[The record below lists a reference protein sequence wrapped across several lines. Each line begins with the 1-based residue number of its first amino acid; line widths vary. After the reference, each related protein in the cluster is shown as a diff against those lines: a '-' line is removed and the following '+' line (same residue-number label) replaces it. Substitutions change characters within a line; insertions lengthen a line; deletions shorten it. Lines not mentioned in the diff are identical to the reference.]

1 MAMDKTLDQI
11 SDYAVALEYRNLSAT
26 TVHEVVKRV
35 VDTFGCAMGSFHMEP
50 PRIARAH
57 ALEVTGSPG
66 ATLLGTRHKSS
77 AELAAFANGVMARY
91 SDFNDMAVGKKAG
104 HPSDAI
110 PAVLA
115 ATEYV
120 DGSLEDA
127 IAGIVLAYEL
137 QDRMGDSCV
146 GVLDGGWDYVI
157 YTAVGVAAGAARA
170 MRLSKAQIAN
180 AIAIAVTSN
189 NANHQTRRGELSMWK
204 GCAAPNAARNAVFAA
219 LLARRGLTGPEEA
232 FEGVA
237 GFNAQLRVKLE
248 LPVLGGRNG
257 QYTIEQSRFKN
268 YPCDYEAQ
276 CCVTP
281 AMELH
286 RDLGGRWQ
294 DIEKVDIETY
304 THAVECSADSRDK
317 WNPTSRETADHS
329 LPYCVAVAL
338 HRGAI
343 WVDDFVP
350 ERIAD
355 REVHALM
362 QRIGVHATE
371 PMDRLWPDAYPFKL
385 TLTTKSGQTL
395 TREIHYAKGHPK
407 NPMSDGEID
416 AKFHKLAD
424 SVLGPEGVE
433 RALGVLWKLPELG
446 GVAAAYEPFVLDG
459 AGAVRQARNG

>member
-1 MAMDKTLDQI
+1 MDSTLDTI
-11 SDYAVALEYRNLSAT
+11 SDYAVSLDAKNFSGT
-26 TVHEVVKRV
+26 TMHEVVKRV

-57 ALEVTGSPG
+57 ALEVSATPG
-66 ATLLGTRHKSS
+66 ATLLGTRHRSS

-115 ATEYV
+115 AAEYAGANV
-120 DGSLEDA
+120 ADA

-146 GVLDGGWDYVI
+146 GVLDGGFDYVI

-170 MRLSKAQIAN
+170 MRLSKEQIAN
-180 AIAIAVTSN
+180 AVAIAVTSSI
-189 NANHQTRRGELSMWK
+189 ATHQTRRGELSMWK

-237 GFNAQLRVKLE
+237 GFNAQLKVKLE

-257 QYTIEQSRFKN
+257 QFTIEQSRFKN

-355 REVHALM
+355 PEVHALM
-362 QRIGVHATE
+362 QRIGVRATE
-371 PMDRLWPDAYPFKL
+371 PMDRLWPDAYPFRL
-385 TLTTKSGQTL
+385 TLTTKSGATL
-395 TREIHYAKGHPK
+395 VREIHYAKGHPK
-407 NPMSDGEID
+407 NPMDDAEIE

-424 SVLGPEGVE
+424 GVLGGEAVD
-433 RALGVLWKLPELG
+433 RALKVLWKFPELRN
-446 GVAAAYEPFVLDG
+446 VSEVFEPFVLEG
-459 AGAVRQARNG
+459 SR

>member
-1 MAMDKTLDQI
+1 MDRILDQV
-11 SDYAVALEYRNLSAT
+11 SDYAVSLDYRNLTDT
-26 TVHEVVKRV
+26 TVREVVKRV

-50 PRIARAH
+50 PRIARAQ
-57 ALEVTGSPG
+57 ALEVSGAPG
-66 ATLLGTRHKSS
+66 ATLLGTRHRSS
-77 AELAAFANGVMARY
+77 PELAAFANGVMARY

-115 ATEYV
+115 ATEYAG
-120 DGSLEDA
+120 GSIRDA
-127 IAGIVLAYEL
+127 MVGIVLAYEL
-137 QDRMGDSCV
+137 QDRLGDSCV

-170 MRLSKAQIAN
+170 MGLTKDQIAN
-180 AIAIAVTSN
+180 AVAIAVTSSV
-189 NANHQTRRGELSMWK
+189 ATHQTRRGELSMWK
-204 GCAAPNAARNAVFAA
+204 GCAAPNAARNGVFAA
-219 LLARRGLTGPEEA
+219 MLARRGLTGPEEA

-237 GFNAQLRVKLE
+237 GFNAQLRVTTE
-248 LPVLGGRNG
+248 FPVLGGRNG
-257 QYTIEQSRFKN
+257 QFTIEQSRFKN

-286 RDLGGRWQ
+286 RDLDGRWQ

-338 HRGAI
+338 RRGAI

-350 ERIAD
+350 ERIGD
-355 REVHALM
+355 REVHGLM
-362 QRIGVHATE
+362 QRIGVRASA
-371 PMDRLWPDAYPFKL
+371 PMDRLWPEAYPFKL
-385 TLTTKSGQTL
+385 TLTTRSGKEL
-395 TREIHYAKGHPK
+395 VREIHYAKGHPK
-407 NPMSDGEID
+407 NPMSDAEIGG
-416 AKFHKLAD
+416 KFHKLAD
-424 SVLGPEGVE
+424 GVLGPQRVDQ
-433 RALGVLWKLPELG
+433 ALRVLWRLPDLG
-446 GVAAAYEPFVLDG
+446 RIADVFEPFVMD
-459 AGAVRQARNG
+459 AGR

>member
-1 MAMDKTLDQI
+1 MDSTLDRI
-11 SDYAVALEYRNLSAT
+11 SDYAVSLDAKNFSDT
-26 TVHEVVKRV
+26 TMHEVVKRV

-57 ALEVTGSPG
+57 ALEVSATPG
-66 ATLLGTRHKSS
+66 ASLLGTRHRSS

-115 ATEYV
+115 AAEYANANV
-120 DGSLEDA
+120 ADA

-146 GVLDGGWDYVI
+146 NVLDGGFDYVI

-170 MRLSKAQIAN
+170 MRLSKEQIAN
-180 AIAIAVTSN
+180 AVAIAVTSSI
-189 NANHQTRRGELSMWK
+189 ATHQTRRGELSMWK

-237 GFNAQLRVKLE
+237 GFNAQLKVKLE

-257 QYTIEQSRFKN
+257 QFTIEQSRFKN

-286 RDLGGRWQ
+286 RDLRGRWH

-362 QRIGVHATE
+362 QRIGVRATE

-385 TLTTKSGQTL
+385 TLTTKSGATL
-395 TREIHYAKGHPK
+395 VREIHYAKGHPK
-407 NPMSDGEID
+407 NPMDDAEIE

-424 SVLGPEGVE
+424 GVLGSAAVD
-433 RALGVLWKLPELG
+433 RALKVLWKFPELRS
-446 GVAAAYEPFVLDG
+446 VSEVFEPFVLED
-459 AGAVRQARNG
+459 RQ

>member
-1 MAMDKTLDQI
+1 MKMDKTLDLI
-11 SDYAVALEYRNLSAT
+11 SDYAVSLDFEKLSEA
-26 TVHEVVKRV
+26 TVHEVVRRV
-35 VDTFGCAMGSFHMEP
+35 VDTFGCAMGSFNMEP

-57 ALEVTGSPG
+57 ALEVSGTPG
-66 ATLLGTRHKSS
+66 ATLLGTRHRSS
-77 AELAAFANGVMARY
+77 PEMSAFANGVMARY

-120 DGSLEDA
+120 GGGVRDA
-127 IAGIVLAYEL
+127 ITGIVLAYEL
-137 QDRMGDSCV
+137 MDRLGDSCV

-157 YTAVGVAAGAARA
+157 YTAVGVAAGSAKA
-170 MRLSKAQIAN
+170 MGLNKEQIAN
-180 AIAIAVTSN
+180 AIALAVT
-189 NANHQTRRGELSMWK
+189 ANVATHQTRRGELSMWK
-204 GCAAPNAARNAVFAA
+204 GCAAPNAARNGVFAA
-219 LLARRGLTGPEEA
+219 MLARRGLTGPEEA

-237 GFNAQLRVKLE
+237 GFNNQLKVKAAF
-248 LPVLGGRNG
+248 PTLGGRNG
-257 QYTIEQSRFKN
+257 QFTIEQSRFKN

-294 DIEKVDIETY
+294 DIDKVEIETY

-338 HRGAI
+338 HRGTI

-355 REVHALM
+355 RDVHALM

-371 PMDRLWPDAYPFKL
+371 PMDLMWPDAYPFKL
-385 TLTTKSGQTL
+385 TLTTKSGQIL
-395 TREIHYAKGHPK
+395 MREIYYAKGHPR
-407 NPMSDGEID
+407 NPMSDQEIET
-416 AKFHKLAD
+416 KFHKLAD
-424 SVLGPEGVE
+424 PVLGVRGVE
-433 RALGVLWKLPELG
+433 AALRVLWQLPDLARLAD
-446 GVAAAYEPFVLDG
+446 VFEPFALDASHP
-459 AGAVRQARNG
+459 AGR

>member
-1 MAMDKTLDQI
+1 MDSTLDTI
-11 SDYAVALEYRNLSAT
+11 SDYAVSLDAKNFSGT
-26 TVHEVVKRV
+26 TMHEVVKRV

-57 ALEVTGSPG
+57 ALEVSATPG
-66 ATLLGTRHKSS
+66 ATLLGTRHRSS

-115 ATEYV
+115 AAEYAGANV
-120 DGSLEDA
+120 ADA

-146 GVLDGGWDYVI
+146 GVLDGGFDYVI

-170 MRLSKAQIAN
+170 MRLSKEQIAN
-180 AIAIAVTSN
+180 AVAIAVTSSI
-189 NANHQTRRGELSMWK
+189 ATHQTRRGELSMWK

-237 GFNAQLRVKLE
+237 GFNAQLKVKLE

-257 QYTIEQSRFKN
+257 QFTIEQSRFKN

-355 REVHALM
+355 PEVHALM
-362 QRIGVHATE
+362 QRIGVRATE
-371 PMDRLWPDAYPFKL
+371 PMDRLWPDAYPFRL
-385 TLTTKSGQTL
+385 TLTTKSGATHV
-395 TREIHYAKGHPK
+395 REIHYAKGHPK
-407 NPMSDGEID
+407 NPMDDAEIE

-424 SVLGPEGVE
+424 GVLGGEAVD
-433 RALGVLWKLPELG
+433 RALKVLWKFPELRN
-446 GVAAAYEPFVLDG
+446 VSEVFEPFVLEG
-459 AGAVRQARNG
+459 SR